1 MNMKE
6 LLKQLKES
14 LDEINENSDTYSLE
28 DEWNDLRDYFTNTYN
43 DYMYVIE
50 DKIND
55 ILRHNNIKN
64 AQVQLEDETLFSNL
78 VPVFLYGNKEKHEQF
93 KDVFNKVGF
102 TIIKEH
108 PEKVYKNGYGIT
120 YYIVK
125 SFLVKYNKIE
135 V

>member
-55 ILRHNNIKN
+55 ILRHNNIKGF
-64 AQVQLEDETLFSNL
+64 ASSEDAKLSDL
-78 VPVFLYGNKEKHEQF
+78 MPVYIHGNKEKHEQF
-93 KDVFNKVGF
+93 KDVFNKAGF
-102 TIIKEH
+102 TIIKE
-108 PEKVYKNGYGIT
+108 EEQKSDKNGYGIL